1 MTEHLRMTNF
11 EQELLSTL
19 GDIRDVFN
27 HIRDDDAERWKLTD
41 EDVEHRAADLFY
53 VASVD
58 HCGDWEQLDAER
70 REQYRRMARASYGL
84 PVDVRIAPS
93 VIDAA
98 HIERQRDFSTRTFG
112 PGTRTAGVLDH
123 IAKELDEIRKA
134 PTDLSE
140 WADVIIL
147 ALDGAQR
154 TGAAPQDIIDA
165 IVAKQDKNE
174 SRDWPDW
181 RDQDPDKAIE
191 HHRGGAA

>member
-11 EQELLSTL
+11 EQELVSVLS
-19 GDIRDVFN
+19 DIRDVFN

-41 EDVEHRAADLFY
+41 DDVEHRAADLFY
-53 VASVD
+53 VASGD
-58 HCGDWEQLDAER
+58 HQSWEQLDAER

-84 PVDVRIAPS
+84 PVDKRIAPN
-93 VIDAA
+93 VIDAK
-98 HIERQRDFSTRTFG
+98 HIERQAEFSDRTFG

-123 IAKELDEIRKA
+123 ITKELDEIRKA

-147 ALDGAQR
+147 AFDGAWR
-154 TGAAPQDIIDA
+154 TGAAPQAIIDA
-165 IVAKQDKNE
+165 IVAKQEKNE

-181 RDQDPDKAIE
+181 RGQDPNKAIE
-191 HHRGGAA
+191 HNRGGDA

>member
-1 MTEHLRMTNF
+1 MTITDF
-11 EQELLSTL
+11 EQNLLSVL

-41 EDVEHRAADLFY
+41 ADVEHRAADLFY

-58 HCGDWEQLDAER
+58 HCGDWEQLDSER

-84 PVDVRIAPS
+84 PVDKRITPS
-93 VIDAA
+93 VIDAK
-98 HIERQRDFSTRTFG
+98 HIERQAAFSDRTFG

-147 ALDGAQR
+147 AFDGAWR

-165 IVAKQDKNE
+165 IVAKQEKNE

-181 RDQDPDKAIE
+181 RRQDPKKAIE
-191 HHRGGAA
+191 HNRGGNA